1 MTTTAI
7 GASRVASERRSG
19 SEFVQSN
26 ECEPETRSQTN
37 MTTTTDT
44 TATYQQIGKLREEAL
59 TVCDHMMAQIC
70 NVALGIGASL
80 DGLTDAEGDRIWS
93 MTNDAAAQS

>member
-26 ECEPETRSQTN
+26 ECEA
-37 MTTTTDT
+37 T
-44 TATYQQIGKLREEAL
+44 TALERADKALDNITGWSGGGGNWPAQDAHVRVLAALKALRETKKE
-59 TVCDHMMAQIC
+59 
-70 NVALGIGASL
+70 
-80 DGLTDAEGDRIWS
+80 EP
-93 MTNDAAAQS
+93 

>member
-26 ECEPETRSQTN
+26 ECEGSGVRIATIANLTAKGLVTQSGGLYRHETRGLFGRGNWRSRYICCWTAEI
-37 MTTTTDT
+37 TD
-44 TATYQQIGKLREEAL
+44 AGRAVLAAL
-59 TVCDHMMAQIC
+59 T
-70 NVALGIGASL
+70 S
-80 DGLTDAEGDRIWS
+80 
-93 MTNDAAAQS
+93 DAARLAP

>member
-26 ECEPETRSQTN
+26 ECEPKFACAQCKFP
-37 MTTTTDT
+37 MPTDPYPVDYEED
-44 TATYQQIGKLREEAL
+44 YQKALLLREPK
-59 TVCDHMMAQIC
+59 H
-70 NVALGIGASL
+70 
-80 DGLTDAEGDRIWS
+80 
-93 MTNDAAAQS
+93 

>member
-26 ECEPETRSQTN
+26 ECDAIRADERARIVAWLRKYAEPE
-37 MTTTTDT
+37 D
-44 TATYQQIGKLREEAL
+44 
-59 TVCDHMMAQIC
+59 
-70 NVALGIGASL
+70 
-80 DGLTDAEGDRIWS
+80 DGTWHI
-93 MTNDAAAQS
+93 NDAAGQIERGEYLELRHDPARKPPE

>member
-26 ECEPETRSQTN
+26 ECE
-37 MTTTTDT
+37 
-44 TATYQQIGKLREEAL
+44 
-59 TVCDHMMAQIC
+59 CDA
-70 NVALGIGASL
+70 
-80 DGLTDAEGDRIWS
+80 DYPGLTECACNGNGYAVACWLEEQIVTDPTFPVPTIKVHSANPVGVRRINQVVASIAAMVEDRR
-93 MTNDAAAQS
+93 

>member
-26 ECEPETRSQTN
+26 ECEGR
-37 MTTTTDT
+37 
-44 TATYQQIGKLREEAL
+44 
-59 TVCDHMMAQIC
+59 CDEIAARAFEMADAMMKERA
-70 NVALGIGASL
+70 
-80 DGLTDAEGDRIWS
+80 R
-93 MTNDAAAQS
+93 